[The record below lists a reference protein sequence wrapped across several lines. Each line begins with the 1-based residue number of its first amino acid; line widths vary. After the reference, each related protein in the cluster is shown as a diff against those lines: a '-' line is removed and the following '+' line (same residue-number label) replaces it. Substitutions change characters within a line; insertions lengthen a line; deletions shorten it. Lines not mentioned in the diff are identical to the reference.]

1 MSGYTLTGANGDV
14 ITFDNTNYVLT
25 PTLNGFG
32 IPPTSVRIDES
43 ARDGGVFRNSRKA
56 VRNVDIPVVV
66 LGTSYTDVEAKLRR
80 LSRLV
85 QDQLGPTT
93 LTALRFDESGDPANL
108 ALELHYVG
116 GAELSFGESSG
127 GREWAKLLLSF
138 QAPQPYWQS
147 AVSESFTVTT
157 GQTGRGLLPQL
168 TKLKLSSSQAL
179 GVIAVDN
186 TSDVP
191 VFPRYEIVGP
201 VTNLRV
207 SNGTDAWEIDGTI
220 VEGDLL
226 VVDTEA
232 GTVTGI
238 GGVNRYA
245 LLKPAPK
252 LFPFQ
257 PGQSTINV
265 EGIDANINTLITCSY
280 NLRFEVVHG

>member
-1 MSGYTLTGANGDV
+1 VGGYKLTGANGDV
-14 ITFDNTNYVLT
+14 IIFDNTNYVLN

-43 ARDGGVFRNSRKA
+43 SRDGGVFRNSRKA
-56 VRNVDIPVVV
+56 VRNIDMPVTVV
-66 LGTSYTDVEAKLRR
+66 GSDAVDVETKLRR

-85 QDQLGPTT
+85 QDQLGPTV
-93 LTALRFDESGDPANL
+93 LTAIRFDEDENPADL
-108 ALELHYVG
+108 TMELHYVG
-116 GAELSFGESSG
+116 GAELSYGESSG

-138 QAPQPYWQS
+138 QAPQPYWES
-147 AVSESFTVTT
+147 AVSESFTVAS

-168 TKLKLSSSQAL
+168 SKLKLSSSQAL
-179 GVIAVDN
+179 GVITVDN

-191 VFPRYEIVGP
+191 VFPVYEIVGP

-207 SNGTDAWEIDGTI
+207 SNGVDAWEIDGAI

-257 PGQSTINV
+257 PGLSTINV

>member
-1 MSGYTLTGANGDV
+1 VGGYKLTGANGDV
-14 ITFDNTNYVLT
+14 IIFDNTNYVLN

-43 ARDGGVFRNSRKA
+43 SRDGGVFRNSRKA
-56 VRNVDIPVVV
+56 VRNIDMPVTVV
-66 LGTSYTDVEAKLRR
+66 GSDAVDVETKLRR

-85 QDQLGPTT
+85 QDQLGPTV
-93 LTALRFDESGDPANL
+93 LTAIRFDEDENPADL
-108 ALELHYVG
+108 TMELHYVG
-116 GAELSFGESSG
+116 GAELSYGESSG

-138 QAPQPYWQS
+138 QAPQPYWES
-147 AVSESFTVTT
+147 AVSESFTVGS
-157 GQTGRGLLPQL
+157 GQTGRGLIPEL

-179 GVIAVDN
+179 GVITVDN

-191 VFPRYEIVGP
+191 VFPVYEIRGP

-207 SNGTDAWEIDGTI
+207 SNGVDAWEIDGTI

-226 VVDTEA
+226 TVDTEA

-257 PGQSTINV
+257 PGLSTINV